1 MCSVYTH
8 VYYVHLF
15 SVCTYDM
22 VSTWCLLL
30 IISQVV
36 SSLDC
41 CCVCGLGVPMVHM
54 ESLLP
59 TRSHLRPWESP
70 LGVSLSTSFSS
81 GNWWTR
87 KTGLESAGRCVEGKG
102 FWVCWALFEQAAA
115 LGAVCL
121 WTPSGKS
128 LPLPKQSSAACL
140 TWLEC
145 SKSCDVMY
153 SRLPRGVW
161 MWCLHY
167 LCYCSLLLVQI
178 IKTCFLSPDA
188 RSLDLS
194 TGFMFMSAAVN
205 SKSKAVGF
213 SFKLFNSFIDKYLL

>member
-1 MCSVYTH
+1 
-8 VYYVHLF
+8 
-15 SVCTYDM
+15 M

-41 CCVCGLGVPMVHM
+41 CCVWTWCAHGPHGKPLTHPEPSQALRKPSRCITFHFLFIGELVNQKDWSGECWPLCWGLRFLG
-54 ESLLP
+54 LL
-59 TRSHLRPWESP
+59 
-70 LGVSLSTSFSS
+70 
-81 GNWWTR
+81 
-87 KTGLESAGRCVEGKG
+87 
-102 FWVCWALFEQAAA
+102 ALFEQAAA

-140 TWLEC
+140 TLLEC

-161 MWCLHY
+161 MRCLHY

-178 IKTCFLSPDA
+178 IKTCFLSPDS